1 MQWLL
6 RTTTVACALAALA
19 CSRER
24 NTSSNSD
31 GGAVPSGP
39 VLPDTVSEGSVV
51 VYQHSANAF
60 ERAPRLRIDTTT
72 LVAIAVDSAG
82 TFDVESAHRVLLLG
96 DGRTVTV
103 DAFGSRV
110 LVFGADGR
118 GQRRLGREGAGPG
131 EFMRVD
137 DGVRLHG
144 DTILIADGANTRFSW
159 WLAHGEH
166 VADRAFADSRLLG
179 TYLTIAG
186 ALPDGRVVVFPA
198 SNGSVQATGEIVR
211 PLVPVVVIDARSGKA
226 VEVTQAPGREVMRVA
241 LPQMRPMVEPV
252 RFGRLTHVAV
262 WDSTVVIGH
271 GDGYVIDRMRADGS
285 AASKIRVSRP
295 RIAVTQAMRDARMS
309 SELQDLESSSRE
321 RRVNLEPRRIL
332 IRAAPYA
339 DSLPPY
345 DGLHVTPDQKTLWV
359 VDSRAPDDGGWSAT
373 AFRHDGAIIGRLV
386 IQLNA
391 RPMAFGKDVVVL
403 RTEDA
408 DGVASLRIHRIVAA
422 TQ

>member
-19 CSRER
+19 CSRESD
-24 NTSSNSD
+24 TSSTSD

-186 ALPDGRVVVFPA
+186 ALPDGRVVAFPA
-198 SNGSVQATGEIVR
+198 SNGSVQVNGEIVR

-285 AASKIRVSRP
+285 AASKIRV
-295 RIAVTQAMRDARMS
+295 
-309 SELQDLESSSRE
+309 